1 MWGKG
6 GNLNLNIVIVGGCGH
21 VGLPL
26 GLVFADVGHS
36 VIAYDVSQSAVEQ
49 INSGEVPF
57 MEHGAADMLTNQL
70 KQGNF
75 SATVS
80 PKCIS
85 EAEVVIVVIGTPV
98 DEYLSPNPN
107 SVVDVILDIKEFLNP
122 NQLLLLRSTVFPGVS
137 KRVESILNEQIP
149 GISIAYCP
157 ERIVEGKAIEELKNL
172 PQIIGARDNSSF
184 GQACALFESLQIKTI
199 RVTPEEAELA
209 KLFTNVW
216 RYIKFATANQF
227 FMMANDLDVDYEIVR
242 DAISFEYPRAADL
255 PKSGFAAGPCLF
267 KDTMQLSA
275 LVQQNFPLGHSA
287 MMINEGMP
295 GYVVS
300 KLEKLYDLPS
310 MTIGILGMAFKADID
325 DTRSSLAYK
334 LRKLLIFK
342 TKEVLIADP
351 YVKDSKLI
359 SEKDVLEKS
368 DLLIIGAPHAHYQK
382 LKTNKPVID
391 IWGLLGNGVL
401 IE

>member
-1 MWGKG
+1 LRREG
-6 GNLNLNIVIVGGCGH
+6 GNPNLNIVIVGGCGH

-36 VIAYDVSQSAVEQ
+36 VIAYDVSESAVEQ
-49 INSGEVPF
+49 INSGKVPF
-57 MEHGAADMLTNQL
+57 MEYGAADMLTNLL
-70 KQGNF
+70 KKGNF
-75 SATVS
+75 TATVS

-85 EAEVVIVVIGTPV
+85 EAEVVIIVIGTPV

-107 SVVDVILDIKEFLNP
+107 SVVDVILDIKEYLNP

-137 KRVESILNEQIP
+137 KRVESMLSEQIP
-149 GISIAYCP
+149 GISVAYCP

-227 FMMANDLDVDYEIVR
+227 FMMANDLGVDYEIVR
-242 DAISFEYPRAADL
+242 NAISFEYPRAADL

-275 LVQQNFPLGHSA
+275 LVQQNFPLGNSA

-295 GYVVS
+295 GYLVS
-300 KLEKLYDLPS
+300 KLEKLYDLSS

-334 LRKLLIFK
+334 LRKLLMFK
-342 TKEVLIADP
+342 AKEVLISDP

-359 SEKDVLEKS
+359 SEEDVLEKS
-368 DLLIIGAPHAHYQK
+368 DLLIIGAPHTHYQK

-391 IWGLLGNGVL
+391 IWGLLGKGVL